1 MLKCSPLIHG
11 MPQAVRRILL
21 APGLSDS
28 EKWGGGAG
36 LLGLCTLSALCRGM
50 YRVRSVW
57 FSSMF
62 KQEIIPLVR
71 GI

>member
-28 EKWGGGAG
+28 EKLGWGG

-57 FSSMF
+57 FSSVF

>member
-28 EKWGGGAG
+28 EKLGGE
-36 LLGLCTLSALCRGM
+36 LLGLCPLSALCRGM